1 MYMLGFNFVPVLNI
15 TKPKKKKKNQGKNWT
30 QQINIQSHS
39 SKQPLP
45 VVTTFSIS

>member
-1 MYMLGFNFVPVLNI
+1 MLGFNFVPVLNI
-15 TKPKKKKKNQGKNWT
+15 TKPKKKKLNSANKYT
-30 QQINIQSHS
+30 HS

>member
-1 MYMLGFNFVPVLNI
+1 MLGFNFVPVLNI
-15 TKPKKKKKNQGKNWT
+15 TKPKKKKPRKKLNSTNKYT
-30 QQINIQSHS
+30 HS

>member
-15 TKPKKKKKNQGKNWT
+15 TKPKKKKKPRKKLNSTNKYT
-30 QQINIQSHS
+30 HS